1 MCIPVDLRQYDH
13 TTYIVAA
20 PLAFVVFLV
29 GLVITLVTVMPDW
42 NLDKENLSNLAGE
55 TSLLTGICFTITCVL
70 AGALIS
76 FFGLGKTIYE
86 EGLDKT
92 AGFLFIISGISLML
106 VGLFNTNLYRLHMF
120 VTLFFTTI
128 VVIAICVTSFADILS
143 GDRVM
148 LLLHVLTLILVL
160 AQIPFFT
167 GGTAELMSIMFGALW
182 AEAQLIK
189 YHRRGIS
196 VRRNGTEGPSE

>member
-1 MCIPVDLRQYDH
+1 MDLTQYSH

-29 GLVITLVTVMPDW
+29 GLVITLLTVPPSWD
-42 NLDKENLSNLAGE
+42 LAKENLSNLGGHP
-55 TSLLTGICFTITCVL
+55 SLLTGICFTVTCFL
-70 AGALIS
+70 AGALVA

-86 EGLDKT
+86 DGLDKT
-92 AGFLFIISGISLML
+92 AGSLFIVSGISLML
-106 VGLFNTNLYRLHMF
+106 VGLFNTNVYRLHML

-148 LLLHVLTLILVL
+148 LLLHILTLILVL
-160 AQIPFFT
+160 VQIPFFT
-167 GGTAELMSIMFGALW
+167 GGAAELMSIIFGALW
-182 AEAQLIK
+182 AEGQLVK

-196 VRRNGTEGPSE
+196 VTRYGVVAPEPSAEE